1 MNSTM
6 ALRRFLD
13 KVLEPILIIIVL
25 LLVVTVLWQV
35 TSRYI
40 LASPSTFTSEVAR
53 ILLIWLTLIGAAWV
67 VGQRAHLSVDLL
79 IEKLS
84 AMKAIL
90 LQGFIHITIAV
101 FAVAVLVVGGANLVY
116 TTLHLGQMTT
126 VLQIP
131 MGYVYVAL
139 PLSGLLMLVYS
150 ICDVLLLHSSSSTDA
165 EVN

>member
-1 MNSTM
+1 MNSTT

-13 KVLEPILIIIVL
+13 KVLEPILIIIVV
-25 LLVVTVLWQV
+25 LLVITVLWQV

-53 ILLIWLTLIGAAWV
+53 ILLIWLTLLGAAWV
-67 VGQRAHLSVDLL
+67 VGQRAHLAVDLL

-84 AMKAIL
+84 AVKAVL
-90 LQGFIHITIAV
+90 LQGFIHFIIGA
-101 FAVAVLVVGGANLVY
+101 FAVAVLVVGGSNLVY

-139 PLSGLLMLVYS
+139 PLSGVLMLVYS
-150 ICDVLLLHSSSSTDA
+150 ICDVLLLNQPSSIDA

>member
-1 MNSTM
+1 MSSIT
-6 ALRRFLD
+6 AIRRSMD
-13 KVLEPILIIIVL
+13 RVLEPILLLIVV

-53 ILLIWLTLIGAAWV
+53 ILLIWLTLLGAAWV
-67 VGQRAHLSVDLL
+67 VGQRAHLAVDLL
-79 IEKLS
+79 IDKLS
-84 AMKAIL
+84 PAKAML
-90 LQGFIHITIAV
+90 LQGFIHFIIGA
-101 FAVAVLVVGGANLVY
+101 FAVAVLVVGGSNLVY
-116 TTLHLGQMTT
+116 TTLYLGQMTT

-139 PLSGLLMLVYS
+139 PLSGVLMLIYS
-150 ICDVLLLHSSSSTDA
+150 MCDVLLLNQSSTDA